1 MDIFQI
7 DESLEISNLHRNDWY
22 RISMVNFNQWRIIRK
37 NGLEIEV
44 QEYQL
49 FAIIDDFFK
58 RNLRI
63 YHG

>member
-22 RISMVNFNQWRIIRK
+22 RISMVNFNQWRIVRK
-37 NGLEIEV
+37 NGIEIEI